1 MDQKKEYVTSKMDVL
16 EYMVQTSLL
25 QGSPDAPELTN
36 GEFD

>member
-1 MDQKKEYVTSKMDVL
+1 MDQKKEYVTPEMDVV

>member
-1 MDQKKEYVTSKMDVL
+1 MEKKKEYVAPEMDVV